1 MVEEHGLAGVPLS
14 AWALVAGLGTGCD
27 SAPSHGAR
35 TMCHGIVDYLIVEGM
50 P

>member
-1 MVEEHGLAGVPLS
+1 MDEEHGLAGFRLS
-14 AWALVAGLGTGCD
+14 AWALVAVLGTRCD

-35 TMCHGIVDYLIVEGM
+35 TMCHGIVDYLTVEGT